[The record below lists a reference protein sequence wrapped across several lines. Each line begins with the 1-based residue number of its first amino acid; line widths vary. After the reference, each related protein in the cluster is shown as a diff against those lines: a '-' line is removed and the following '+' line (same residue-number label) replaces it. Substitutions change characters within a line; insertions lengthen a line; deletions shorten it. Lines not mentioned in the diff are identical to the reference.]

1 LGFYLGVT
9 DDCDSSLVLG
19 YESQDGTRFEIY
31 EERSTV
37 FWHFILRR
45 YEVYTQDYN
54 CLSYEHALMLFQKT
68 IEAYEDNPAQT

>member
-1 LGFYLGVT
+1 MGFYLGVT

-19 YESQDGTRFEIY
+19 YQSRDGTRFEIY

-45 YEVYTQDYN
+45 YEVYAQDYN

-68 IEAYEDNPAQT
+68 IEAYEHNFAQT